1 MARWPS
7 ATQAAAGPG
16 GLELRRWW
24 RWTSGRERHAAQP
37 AQCQEKALL
46 PGPTGGQVQVPPA
59 GRAGQP
65 AWQVQVA
72 DPEGLGGDKPLA
84 QPDPGDPAGQV
95 VRDDVEG
102 EPGGVGGELPA
113 GQVVEADAVLEVAD
127 GVLHLGVAAGIG
139 VHACSGICRMTWRT
153 ALVTLTVIEQVTSC
167 LRQASMTLWAENPES
182 ARRVIGPPAPAC
194 HARHNAWA
202 ATWSSCRAEPQ
213 VNERRNVPSVD
224 GAATRWPRTAP
235 VAPARSRSTSSI
247 HSPPANA
254 EWTRV
259 MALSPMLA
267 APGAS
272 PRSTWVSNSSR
283 SRSPSARVAARIRPA
298 SATAWSSS
306 KVTAIA
312 SGLWETCIEQVP
324 S

>member
-65 AWQVQVA
+65 AWQ
-72 DPEGLGGDKPLA
+72 
-84 QPDPGDPAGQV
+84 GQV

-127 GVLHLGVAAGIG
+127 GVLHLGVAA
-139 VHACSGICRMTWRT
+139 V
-153 ALVTLTVIEQVTSC
+153 V
-167 LRQASMTLWAENPES
+167 
-182 ARRVIGPPAPAC
+182 
-194 HARHNAWA
+194 
-202 ATWSSCRAEPQ
+202 
-213 VNERRNVPSVD
+213 
-224 GAATRWPRTAP
+224 
-235 VAPARSRSTSSI
+235 
-247 HSPPANA
+247 
-254 EWTRV
+254 
-259 MALSPMLA
+259 
-267 APGAS
+267 
-272 PRSTWVSNSSR
+272 
-283 SRSPSARVAARIRPA
+283 
-298 SATAWSSS
+298 
-306 KVTAIA
+306 
-312 SGLWETCIEQVP
+312 GLQL
-324 S
+324 